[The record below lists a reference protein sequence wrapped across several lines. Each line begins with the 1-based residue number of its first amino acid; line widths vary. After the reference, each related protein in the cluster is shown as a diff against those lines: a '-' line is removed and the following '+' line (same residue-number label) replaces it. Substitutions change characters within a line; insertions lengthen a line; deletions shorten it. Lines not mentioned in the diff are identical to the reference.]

1 MVERPLRPS
10 WLRVA
15 LLVLVGALLAVV
27 VWWPMFKAYP
37 HTPIEDGRYFFHQIE
52 ISKAAWHL
60 YREVP
65 LWNPF
70 DCRGIPMWD
79 HPENITASPIFWLT
93 LPFSANVTIMAWNVV
108 HVVVGFVGM
117 WLLSRDDL
125 RLSRAAAFVAA
136 AGWAFG
142 TVHAQYA
149 GEHEAFVSFYDAPL
163 LMFMWRRAE
172 TSWNWAVGTG
182 LALAVLVY
190 NGATYPLPLTIVF
203 LGIESC
209 TRLTSMTR
217 AVRIAG
223 AAGVVGL
230 VGFTVAASRILP
242 IADQFATHK
251 RVMEDD
257 FDSLTNLKTWSD
269 MYLLR
274 SPHWRM
280 RMAGQ
285 QYVFGEYQAYIGFLG
300 LGLVVLGVVTTAA
313 ETWWLLVV
321 SLVLVGLMLGHFS
334 PSAPWT
340 VLHAHVP
347 PFKSMRV
354 PARFRL
360 LLALP
365 LSAYMGYAVDRVPLV
380 IRRRLG
386 KADLAKAAR
395 VALIAVGM
403 FAVGDNAGLFT
414 ETLEYRFTDPP
425 PRPMRAATRFAY
437 GGADIDG
444 DPVNQP
450 RQNRAYTGC
459 RAAWAYNAD
468 AAVWTGDVPQ
478 ARADGA
484 SVKVEV
490 ANRTHNTFT
499 VDVEASEGG
508 GLVLLNTA
516 YDKGWRTSVGDTQ
529 EKDHLL
535 AVHVPVGRHRLH
547 LRYWPKLLSIGI
559 AISLASLLASLAFLF
574 RGPLLARFRQ
584 VPASSSEPTASDD
597 PTSS

>member
-1 MVERPLRPS
+1 MMERPLRPAP
-10 WLRVA
+10 LRVA
-15 LLVLVGALLAVV
+15 LLVAVGTLLAVV

-37 HTPIEDGRYFFHQIE
+37 QTPIEDGRYFFHQIE
-52 ISKAAWHL
+52 ISKAAVRL
-60 YREVP
+60 YHEAP
-65 LWNPF
+65 LWNAF

-93 LPFSANVTIMAWNVV
+93 LPFSANVTIMAWNIV

-136 AGWAFG
+136 GAWAYG
-142 TVHAQYA
+142 TVHCQYA

-163 LMFMWRRAE
+163 LLFMWRKAE
-172 TSWNWAVGTG
+172 TSWDWAVWTG
-182 LALAVLVY
+182 LAVALLVY

-209 TRLTSMTR
+209 TRLTSVKR
-217 AVRIAG
+217 AARIAG

-230 VGFTVAASRILP
+230 VGFTVAASRLLP

-257 FDSLTNLKTWSD
+257 WDSLANLKTWAD

-274 SPHWRM
+274 SPHWRA
-280 RMAGQ
+280 RVPGQ
-285 QYVFGEYQAYIGFLG
+285 QYVFGEYQAYIGLLG
-300 LGLVVLGVVTTAA
+300 LGLVVLGVVTAGA

-321 SLVLVGLMLGHFS
+321 SAVLIVLMLGHVS
-334 PSAPWT
+334 PNAPWSF
-340 VLHAHVP
+340 LHAHVP

-360 LLALP
+360 LLALA
-365 LSAYMGYAVDRVPLV
+365 LSAYMGFAVDRVPLV
-380 IRRRLG
+380 ARRWLG
-386 KADLAKAAR
+386 KAELSKALR
-395 VALIAVGM
+395 VAMVAIGM

-414 ETLEYRFTDPP
+414 ETLEYRFQDPP
-425 PRPMRAATRFAY
+425 PRAVRAATRFAY
-437 GGADIDG
+437 GGPDLDP

-450 RQNRAYTGC
+450 RQNRAYTAC
-459 RAAWAYNAD
+459 RAAWVYNAD

-478 ARADGA
+478 ARAQSGD
-484 SVKVEV
+484 VKVEV

-499 VDVEASEGG
+499 VDADVGEAGG
-508 GLVLLNTA
+508 VVLLNSA
-516 YDKGWRTSVGDTQ
+516 WDKGWRSSVGTPF
-529 EKDHLL
+529 EKDHML
-535 AVHVPVGRHRLH
+535 AIRLPPGRHRVFA
-547 LRYWPKLLSIGI
+547 RYWPQLLTPGI
-559 AISLASLLASLAFLF
+559 VLSVLGLLGAIAFLARARLLAFVRSK
-574 RGPLLARFRQ
+574 R
-584 VPASSSEPTASDD
+584 AS
-597 PTSS
+597 